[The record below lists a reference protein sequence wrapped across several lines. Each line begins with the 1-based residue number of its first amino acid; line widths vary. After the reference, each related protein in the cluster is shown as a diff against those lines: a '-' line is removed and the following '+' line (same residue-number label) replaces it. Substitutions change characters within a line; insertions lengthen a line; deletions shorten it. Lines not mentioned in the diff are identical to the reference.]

1 MVRIGNDW
9 DELLKG
15 EFDKEYYLKLRQ
27 FLIQE
32 YKERRFAEFPQS
44 GVLMKDVKL
53 SSYVCLILVEVYTL
67 EVNNH
72 ESLLRVVKE
81 LAHSE
86 LAVLNILLFHK
97 A

>member
-1 MVRIGNDW
+1 MIFNPECCID
-9 DELLKG
+9 
-15 EFDKEYYLKLRQ
+15 
-27 FLIQE
+27 LIQE
-32 YKERRFAEFPQS
+32 YKGRRIAEFPQCRRP
-44 GVLMKDVKL
+44 LMKDVKL
-53 SSYVCLILVEVYTL
+53 SCYVCLILVEVYTL

>member
-1 MVRIGNDW
+1 MIFNPGCCID
-9 DELLKG
+9 
-15 EFDKEYYLKLRQ
+15 
-27 FLIQE
+27 LIQE

>member
-1 MVRIGNDW
+1 MIFNPGCCID
-9 DELLKG
+9 
-15 EFDKEYYLKLRQ
+15 
-27 FLIQE
+27 LIQE
-32 YKERRFAEFPQS
+32 YKGRRFAEFTQS

-53 SSYVCLILVEVYTL
+53 SCYVCLILVEVYTL